1 MGFFEIF
8 AAALAGLYAVIPSI
22 GLGIILLTLVV
33 RALLLPLSIKQTKS
47 MREMALIGPEVKR
60 IQQKYKNDRQ
70 KMNEATMALYKEHG
84 VNPFGGCLPLL
95 LQFPVFIGLFY
106 VIRYPFRYL
115 EGDFLGDTAL
125 ANALR
130 ESAERVYS
138 FLGILHLDRTVS
150 QVWSDSALQA
160 IPYVLLI
167 GLMGLTTWYQQRQM
181 TASRGAN
188 DPQAQQMQMI
198 GRIMPVVLVVFGFQF
213 PAGVVLYWVTTN
225 VWTIA
230 QQRLIL
236 GRFGP
241 PPGAGGA
248 PAKPKPKGEVK
259 TGGNTSKGSKA
270 SGGAGGKTKASGGQT
285 GNGQKTGGGG
295 RQAAASKKRRRK

>member
-60 IQQKYKNDRQ
+60 IQQKYKNARQ

-198 GRIMPVVLVVFGFQF
+198 GRIMPVVLV
-213 PAGVVLYWVTTN
+213 
-225 VWTIA
+225 
-230 QQRLIL
+230 
-236 GRFGP
+236 
-241 PPGAGGA
+241 
-248 PAKPKPKGEVK
+248 
-259 TGGNTSKGSKA
+259 
-270 SGGAGGKTKASGGQT
+270 
-285 GNGQKTGGGG
+285 
-295 RQAAASKKRRRK
+295 